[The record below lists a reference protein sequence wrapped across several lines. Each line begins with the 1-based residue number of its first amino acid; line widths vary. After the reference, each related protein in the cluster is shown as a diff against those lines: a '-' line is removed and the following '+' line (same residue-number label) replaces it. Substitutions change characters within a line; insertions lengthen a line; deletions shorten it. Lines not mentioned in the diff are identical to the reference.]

1 MINTNISEQDVIL
14 KEQDLQFAIQQY
26 YNFDLSGLK
35 QEISTTLETE
45 TQKINREAQSKQLEI
60 QAKFKD
66 INKLASDHI
75 NKGEKYVVGQ
85 VDQLDQELLTQ
96 YEEHSDKF
104 EQSVRDANTEKQGL
118 REEII

>member
-85 VDQLDQELLTQ
+85 VD
-96 YEEHSDKF
+96 
-104 EQSVRDANTEKQGL
+104 
-118 REEII
+118 